1 MISALLNLVTGGVAT
16 YKQLNQNKAEA
27 LKRKDE
33 LENEKHQAKVRRLQ
47 NGEEQA
53 SNLDDISI
61 RDRGVKDEFILLVVF
76 VPLILSFIPN
86 YAPYVEQGFNALQ
99 NIPNPYW
106 FVVGSVVVDTLGMRA
121 MVRYLL
127 EYYSSRLKA
136 FLDALIIALIT
147 S

>member
-1 MISALLNLVTGGVAT
+1 MISALLNLVTSGVAT

-33 LENEKHQAKVRRLQ
+33 LENEKHQARVRRLQ

-53 SNLDDISI
+53 SSLDDISI
-61 RDRGVKDEFILLVVF
+61 RNRGFKDEFILLVVF

-106 FVVGSVVVDTLGMRA
+106 FVVGAVVVDTLGMRA

-127 EYYSSRLKA
+127 EYYASRWK
-136 FLDALIIALIT
+136 T
-147 S
+147 K

>member
-99 NIPNPYW
+99 KIPSPYW
-106 FVVGSVVVDTLGMRA
+106 FVVGAVVVDTLGMRA

-127 EYYSSRLKA
+127 EYYASRWK
-136 FLDALIIALIT
+136 T
-147 S
+147 K

>member
-1 MISALLNLVTGGVAT
+1 MTGGVAT

-27 LKRKDE
+27 LKCKDE
-33 LENEKHQAKVRRLQ
+33 LENEKHQARVRRLQ

-53 SNLDDISI
+53 SSLDDISI
-61 RDRGVKDEFILLVVF
+61 RDRGFKDEFILLVVF

-99 NIPNPYW
+99 NIPK
-106 FVVGSVVVDTLGMRA
+106 VGAVVVDTLGMRA

-127 EYYSSRLKA
+127 EYYASRWK
-136 FLDALIIALIT
+136 T
-147 S
+147 K

>member
-1 MISALLNLVTGGVAT
+1 MITALLNLVTGGVAT
-16 YKQLNQNKAEA
+16 YKQLNQNKAKA

-33 LENEKHQAKVRRLQ
+33 LENEKHQARVRRLQ

-106 FVVGSVVVDTLGMRA
+106 FVVGAVVVDTLGMRA

-127 EYYSSRLKA
+127 EYYASRWK
-136 FLDALIIALIT
+136 T
-147 S
+147 K